1 MVVVVVVVGCVGE
14 VFCLVIPAGS
24 AGEGSY
30 SIFWGVE
37 SFFLFFFGGG
47 GEGGDSSSSRK

>member
-1 MVVVVVVVGCVGE
+1 VVVVVVVVVVGCVGE

-37 SFFLFFFGGG
+37 SFFLFFFWGGG
-47 GEGGDSSSSRK
+47 RGGRQQ